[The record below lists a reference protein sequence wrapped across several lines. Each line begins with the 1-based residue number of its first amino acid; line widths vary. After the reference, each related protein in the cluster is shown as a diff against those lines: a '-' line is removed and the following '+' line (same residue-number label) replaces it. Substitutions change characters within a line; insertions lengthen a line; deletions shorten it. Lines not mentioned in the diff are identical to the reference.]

1 MPIVIQTNMSSLN
14 AQRNVSSTQGM
25 LSTSFNRLSSGYRIN
40 SAKDD
45 AAGLAIS
52 ENMKMQMRSYTV
64 CERNA
69 NDAVSMAQ
77 TAEGSLGTLS
87 DVLGRMRELA
97 TQGANGAIGSDAR
110 NYLQVE
116 FQSLQAEI
124 KRVMTSTSFNGVKL
138 IPSASTAV
146 DFQVGINNTSSD
158 RITLTF
164 GGVKLSTLLSTTT
177 TVSGLAGNS
186 QKALDII
193 DAGMS
198 SLSTARARFGS
209 AMNRLDTTV
218 ANIQIMRL
226 NVSAANSRIRDVDV
240 AEESAN
246 MSRQQVMM
254 QAGTAVLAQANQVP
268 QQALSLLRG

>member
-1 MPIVIQTNMSSLN
+1 MPIVIQTNLSSLN

-116 FQSLQAEI
+116 FKSLQAEI

-138 IPSASTAV
+138 IPAASTAV
-146 DFQVGINNTSSD
+146 EFQVGINNTSSD

-164 GGVKLSTLLSTTT
+164 GGVSLSTLLSTTT

-193 DAGMS
+193 DAV
-198 SLSTARARFGS
+198 LA
-209 AMNRLDTTV
+209 
-218 ANIQIMRL
+218 
-226 NVSAANSRIRDVDV
+226 DV
-240 AEESAN
+240 A
-246 MSRQQVMM
+246 
-254 QAGTAVLAQANQVP
+254 
-268 QQALSLLRG
+268 RG